1 MTTYIL
7 ENVNGLYDDGVV
19 SIGRTGSR
27 TITNPR
33 GTSETTSR
41 SRLLGTELAEEIEF
55 LTARAR
61 SVGIVRANAALAPL
75 ALKVRSYSVLSLA
88 CSGKDPSQRELADFL
103 SLDPS
108 QIVALVD
115 ELEQRGLVTR
125 ETDPHDRRSKGIAAT
140 AEGRRLYAA
149 AKKIVRAAEDQSLNG
164 LTLSEREQL
173 RSLLQRVAF
182 EGTD

>member
-19 SIGRTGSR
+19 SFRRTGSQ

-33 GTSETTSR
+33 STAETTGR

-61 SVGIVRANAALAPL
+61 SVGITRANASLAPL

-88 CSGKDPSQRELADFL
+88 CSGGPPRSA
-103 SLDPS
+103 SWPTS
-108 QIVALVD
+108 SALTRARSSRWSTNWS
-115 ELEQRGLVTR
+115 RG
-125 ETDPHDRRSKGIAAT
+125 AW
-140 AEGRRLYAA
+140 
-149 AKKIVRAAEDQSLNG
+149 
-164 LTLSEREQL
+164 
-173 RSLLQRVAF
+173 
-182 EGTD
+182 